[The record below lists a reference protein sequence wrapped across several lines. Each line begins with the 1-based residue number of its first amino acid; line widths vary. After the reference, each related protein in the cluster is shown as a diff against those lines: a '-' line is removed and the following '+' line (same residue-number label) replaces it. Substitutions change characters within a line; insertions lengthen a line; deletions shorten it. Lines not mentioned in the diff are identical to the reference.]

1 MDDNC
6 WRILLNEQNNNCRRW
21 LSEFDPDV
29 IAIYN
34 CLAQAPRLTMNFFN
48 IKKQTQVK
56 DVNMALSILSDHGII
71 DADDPDAPEIAGT
84 LFRAFLKY

>member
-6 WRILLNEQNNNCRRW
+6 WRILLKEQNNNCRRW

-34 CLAQAPRLTMNFFN
+34 CQAQAPRLTMN
-48 IKKQTQVK
+48 
-56 DVNMALSILSDHGII
+56 
-71 DADDPDAPEIAGT
+71 
-84 LFRAFLKY
+84 

>member
-6 WRILLNEQNNNCRRW
+6 WRILLKEQNNNCRRW

-34 CLAQAPRLTMNFFN
+34 CLAQAPRLTMNL
-48 IKKQTQVK
+48 KKKTNPGQRCEYGLEYFK
-56 DVNMALSILSDHGII
+56 
-71 DADDPDAPEIAGT
+71 
-84 LFRAFLKY
+84 